1 MALYFLHGYLGT
13 YIVCDVRQSSRAASW
28 RNRIANMQNNLPKVD
43 NDSQISREQVLSAK
57 GAVSD
62 LSAGNL
68 LFAEPYSALPLAC
81 DTPLV

>member
-1 MALYFLHGYLGT
+1 
-13 YIVCDVRQSSRAASW
+13 
-28 RNRIANMQNNLPKVD
+28 MQNNLPKVD